1 MTIVVPNGGEE
12 IILNYVFNK
21 DAPEDLDFRLYTSN
35 LTPAETDTATTYTT
49 NEAAGGGYAEI
60 ALTGA
65 DFTVTPGAPSSA
77 AAAQQTW
84 TFTGALTASAT
95 IYGYFV
101 TRATTADLLYAERGP
116 ASLTPAT
123 NGDTYKV
130 TPQFTMD

>member
-12 IILNYVFNK
+12 IILNYIFNK
-21 DAPEDLDFRLYTSN
+21 DAPEDLDFRLFAADI
-35 LTPAETDTATTYTT
+35 TPAETDTAATYTGS
-49 NEAAGGGYAEI
+49 EAAGGGYAEI
-60 ALTGA
+60 ALTGT

-84 TFTGALTASAT
+84 TFSGALTGNAT

-101 TRATTADLLYAERGP
+101 TRAVTADLLYAERGP
-116 ASLTPAT
+116 STLQPAT
-123 NGDTYKV
+123 SGDTYKV